1 VNPRWRYE
9 PLPVESQ
16 RRNRRVRPAQSAP
29 ISRLRLRDAA
39 LEVLA
44 WLAVV
49 ILGAVC
55 AFVAAFI

>member
-1 VNPRWRYE
+1 VPS
-9 PLPVESQ
+9 PVDE
-16 RRNRRVRPAQSAP
+16 RHRNRRVRPRP
-29 ISRLRLRDAA
+29 LIRRDDV

-49 ILGAVC
+49 VLGAVC